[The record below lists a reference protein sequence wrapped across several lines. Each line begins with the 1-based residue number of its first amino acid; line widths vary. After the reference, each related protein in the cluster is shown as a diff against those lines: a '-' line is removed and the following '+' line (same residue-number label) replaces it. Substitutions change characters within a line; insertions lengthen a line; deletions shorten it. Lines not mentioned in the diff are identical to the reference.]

1 MHARSFF
8 LPVLIGLVIAAAP
21 VRALAEDAPVKP
33 PRVGIVIEL
42 AVNVEPDRAD
52 SIALALADALNREL
66 HVDAFGGGD
75 VTRQLPASGLPEE
88 CLARA
93 ECIADVSERLDAEQ
107 LIFLVLVQVG
117 QDTQVDSSWVDV
129 ASGKVSSRPRVLLPT
144 DASSV
149 SVFAAQA
156 QRYLPDA
163 RPRKTET
170 IVVREGGGAILGP
183 TTTPRKMTLPAWIT
197 AGTAGVALTAGAI
210 LGLSARKTYQ
220 RCDMV
225 AGGCSDSELD
235 GLERRALFADISFG
249 VAAGAAVATVVLYL
263 RSGGDPIEAQPAPV
277 QVTPTTGGAMIGL
290 TGRW

>member
-1 MHARSFF
+1 MRARSI
-8 LPVLIGLVIAAAP
+8 LIALIGLVATAAP
-21 VRALAEDAPVKP
+21 ARADEAPPRP

-75 VTRQLPASGLPEE
+75 VTRQLPPDGLPEE
-88 CLARA
+88 CLARP

-107 LIFLVLVQVG
+107 LIFLVVVQVG
-117 QDTQVDSSWVDV
+117 QDTQVDASWVDV
-129 ASGKVSSRPRVLLPT
+129 ASGKVTSRPRVLLPS

-163 RPRKTET
+163 RTRKTET
-170 IVVREGGGAILGP
+170 IVVREGGGPILLGP
-183 TTTPRKMTLPAWIT
+183 TTTPRAMTAPAWIA
-197 AGTAGVALTAGAI
+197 AGTGGAALAAGAI
-210 LGLSARKTYQ
+210 LGLSARSTYR
-220 RCDMV
+220 RCDR
-225 AGGCSDSELD
+225 AEGGCSDGELD

-249 VAAGAAVATVVLYL
+249 VAAGAAIATVVLYL

-277 QVTPTTGGAMIGL
+277 QVTPTRGGATIGVS
-290 TGRW
+290 GRW